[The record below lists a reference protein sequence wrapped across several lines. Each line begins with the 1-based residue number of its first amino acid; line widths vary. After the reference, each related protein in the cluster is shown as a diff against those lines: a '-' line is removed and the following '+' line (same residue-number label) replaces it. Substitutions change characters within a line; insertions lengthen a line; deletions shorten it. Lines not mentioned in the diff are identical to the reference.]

1 MAGDNWIDSCNN
13 YNPIGRMVWVP
24 LSDNGRSAECW
35 AKVRDISIVIDERD
49 DGVSSVLEPPRT
61 AVLMANVTKPLA
73 EIMADQL
80 LKESL

>member
-13 YNPIGRMVWVP
+13 YNPIGRMVRVL

-35 AKVRDISIVIDERD
+35 PKVRDIRIAIDERD
-49 DGVSSVLEPPRT
+49 NGISNALEPRT

-80 LKESL
+80 LMESL

>member
-13 YNPIGRMVWVP
+13 YNPIGKMVRVP

-35 AKVRDISIVIDERD
+35 PKVRDIRIVIDERD
-49 DGVSSVLEPPRT
+49 DGISNALEPRT

-80 LKESL
+80 LMESL

>member
-1 MAGDNWIDSCNN
+1 
-13 YNPIGRMVWVP
+13 MVWVP

-35 AKVRDISIVIDERD
+35 PKVGDIRIVIDERD
-49 DGVSSVLEPPRT
+49 DGVSNALEPRT

-73 EIMADQL
+73 EIIAYQV